1 MRGLYIP
8 SAPVLGNIS
17 AGAGGGADLSDID
30 LTAQTLDSRI
40 KYQCASNHAYYA
52 ADGTIQFAEPDI
64 WPLEY
69 RDGVVVGRHEP
80 ERQATNLLTHATN
93 FGEWR
98 AANSSVTN
106 SDEMLFA
113 NEHAQFVTATATAT
127 YTRVYQTP
135 ALAAG
140 DCVFTL
146 YVKPG
151 TTSYLHATLED
162 STRQNSSHFYAD
174 LIDKTGGIISAVGS
188 LPVVVAVREFVD
200 GWFIVTA
207 TASLPVSSSYFV
219 YFGAAHTA
227 KSVAA
232 TAGDSIVV
240 GFAQVEQS
248 AIMTSPIHTDS
259 ASTTRAAAF
268 ASVRIY
274 PGLSGLRI
282 TYTDGTTDTV
292 TLPAEA
298 GDWYQLPAPAL
309 PWSTRYI
316 RRISYFKE

>member
-1 MRGLYIP
+1 M
-8 SAPVLGNIS
+8 LGNIES
-17 AGAGGGADLSDID
+17 GNGSGGADLSDID
-30 LTAQTLDSRI
+30 LTSQSLDSRI
-40 KYQCASNHAYYA
+40 KYQCASSHAYYA
-52 ADGTIQFAEPDI
+52 ADGTIQFAEPDV

-80 ERQATNLLTHATN
+80 ERQTTNLLTHATN

-135 ALAAG
+135 TLADG

-151 TTSYLHATLED
+151 TTNYLHATLED

-174 LIDKTGGIISAVGS
+174 LVTLTGGIVTAVGN
-188 LPVVVAVREFVD
+188 LPVTVSVKKLD
-200 GWFIVTA
+200 TGWFIVTA
-207 TASLPVSSSYFV
+207 TATMPLTSPYYV
-219 YFGAAHTA
+219 YFGAANAPKT
-227 KSVAA
+227 VAA
-232 TAGDSIVV
+232 TAGDSIIV
-240 GFAQVEQS
+240 GFTQIEQG
-248 AIMTSPIHTDS
+248 AVQTSPIVTQG
-259 ASTTRAAAF
+259 AAGTRAAAF

-274 PGLSGLRI
+274 PGLTGLRI
-282 TYTDGTTDTV
+282 SYSDGNTDIVRLDGQAD
-292 TLPAEA
+292 
-298 GDWYQLPAPAL
+298 DWYQLPA
-309 PWSTRYI
+309 STSSWGERYI
-316 RRISYFKE
+316 QRISYFKE